1 MAKNLRQLPPSS
13 SVVRLLDPE
22 AAARAVAPA
31 PAPSAVAPA
40 DAASASTLPTVRI
53 VKRELALCSE
63 TDATFEQLIQAL
75 RRASGTR
82 LSASHV
88 LRAVLRALAPHLRS
102 IELETLRTGPR
113 RMPGNAA
120 GTAMQRHAFEAQLA
134 ECIAAGVRA
143 NSTLR

>member
-31 PAPSAVAPA
+31 PAPSSVAPA
-40 DAASASTLPTVRI
+40 DAASASTIQSLRF
-53 VKRELALCSE
+53 VKRELALCAE

-82 LSASHV
+82 LSASHA

-113 RMPGNAA
+113 RMPGNGA
-120 GTAMQRHAFEAQLA
+120 GTAMQRHAFETQLA